1 MPSPFPGMDP
11 YLEGELWPDVHHE
24 LISQIRGA
32 VGPFLKPRYVA
43 RVELRVYINDDD
55 DRDEDKY
62 IPDIRVETSKTR
74 RGRKKPTTGT
84 ALQVVEP
91 EIMPLLLDDE
101 IQEARLE
108 IKHRE
113 SGALVAVIEIL
124 SPTNKRKGSSGR
136 KSFMDK
142 RREILASDAHW
153 VEIDLLRAGMP
164 SVNRPR
170 MRECDYRIIV
180 SRGDDRVRSRFWGV
194 GLREP
199 LPVIGIPLK
208 DKDPD
213 APLDLEAVLNK
224 AYDIADYEATIDY
237 QISPIPPLNPDDA
250 KWANA
255 LLREKG
261 LRR

>member
-1 MPSPFPGMDP
+1 
-11 YLEGELWPDVHHE
+11 
-24 LISQIRGA
+24 
-32 VGPFLKPRYVA
+32 
-43 RVELRVYINDDD
+43 
-55 DRDEDKY
+55 
-62 IPDIRVETSKTR
+62 VETARNR
-74 RGRKKPTTGT
+74 RGGKKPKLTT

-91 EIMPLLLDDE
+91 EIMPLLLEDE

-113 SGALVAVIEIL
+113 SGALVTVIEVL
-124 SPTNKRKGSSGR
+124 SPANKRIGSSGR

-153 VEIDLLRAGMP
+153 VEIDLLRAGTP
-164 SVNRPR
+164 SVTRPR
-170 MRECDYRIIV
+170 LRQCDYRIIV

-194 GLREP
+194 SVRQP

-213 APLDLEAVLNK
+213 APLDLATVLNK
-224 AYDIADYEATIDY
+224 AYDVADYEGTLDY
-237 QISPIPPLNPDDA
+237 RIPPVPPLSHDDA